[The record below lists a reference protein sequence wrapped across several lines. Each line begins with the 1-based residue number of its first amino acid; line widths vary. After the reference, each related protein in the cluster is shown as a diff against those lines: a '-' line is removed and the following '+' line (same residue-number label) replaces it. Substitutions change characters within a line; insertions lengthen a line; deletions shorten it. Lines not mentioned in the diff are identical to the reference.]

1 MNTIQVIGNSKRQ
14 VTADFRSRRKLPNS
28 RVLRIRSTHVFFYYR
43 MNEIRLST
51 SHYAVFFSQRFCK
64 FLKVCL
70 KLFD

>member
-28 RVLRIRSTHVFFYYR
+28 RVLRIRLTHVFFL
-43 MNEIRLST
+43 LSDERN
-51 SHYAVFFSQRFCK
+51 SFIDESLCCFFSQRFCK

>member
-28 RVLRIRSTHVFFYYR
+28 QVLRIRLTHVFFFYYR

-51 SHYAVFFSQRFCK
+51 SHYAVFFFSTI
-64 FLKVCL
+64 L
-70 KLFD
+70 